1 VLDSSSIDRYVD
13 VCNQLIADTDRRN
26 SLIDKYTSRTG
37 QGITREESL
46 ELDMLKN
53 RINTLTK
60 EKDEFEKNIESAGT
74 YESNTLLGAAI
85 SNAQEYLTS
94 GGGSFNFDFGT
105 GLGGSLLGFREN
117 ITKLQKGLATRN
129 PQMVEEARQNL
140 KRIRD
145 AYENQS

>member
-1 VLDSSSIDRYVD
+1 MDVEKNETQIATSNGKLQIADQISNVLDSSSIDRYVD

-60 EKDEFEKNIESAGT
+60 EKDEFEKT
-74 YESNTLLGAAI
+74 
-85 SNAQEYLTS
+85 
-94 GGGSFNFDFGT
+94 
-105 GLGGSLLGFREN
+105 
-117 ITKLQKGLATRN
+117 
-129 PQMVEEARQNL
+129 QNL
-140 KRIRD
+140 QEHTNLTLCWELQYLMRKNI
-145 AYENQS
+145 